1 MPNKNETHKMH
12 RSRMRERIISSGS
25 ENLCDHELLEVL
37 LYYSIPRKDT
47 NALAHALIDHF
58 GSIDKLFRASE
69 TELVSVS
76 GIGEYSAVLLKTVF
90 ELHSRLNTASAKDK
104 VFGTFE
110 EIGEY
115 FVKLFAGCDVEKCVL
130 ILFDKKGRIDRKVVI
145 SEGTADV
152 APVKMKKIIASSVS
166 ASAVSAALAHNHPS
180 GVLLPSFQD
189 KNITLETDELLRS
202 LEIRFIDHYIVAS
215 DNYIGVKRYCYGVTD
230 SYSQLTEKDL

>member
-1 MPNKNETHKMH
+1 MPNRNETHKMH

-69 TELVSVS
+69 TELVSVP

-130 ILFDKKGRIDRKVVI
+130 ILFDKKGRIDRKVVRTLRDEI
-145 SEGTADV
+145 SQRLTKLKPEIEEMEKYIREDIANENLRDEDIFRINE
-152 APVKMKKIIASSVS
+152 KI
-166 ASAVSAALAHNHPS
+166 
-180 GVLLPSFQD
+180 
-189 KNITLETDELLRS
+189 
-202 LEIRFIDHYIVAS
+202 
-215 DNYIGVKRYCYGVTD
+215 
-230 SYSQLTEKDL
+230 KDLEKQIANVVEG